1 MFTAFV
7 SFTFLLP
14 LKTENTE
21 TLAEKRDKNL
31 DDRVKF
37 AGLIMVS
44 GNYLLHVVF
53 QFKKKKN
60 FRKDATIYL
69 IFSFK
74 RSGPFASSDIYSK
87 SFVVSV
93 NGVFNLRT

>member
-21 TLAEKRDKNL
+21 NLAEKRDKNL
-31 DDRVKF
+31 DDRVNF

-53 QFKKKKN
+53 QFKKKN

-74 RSGPFASSDIYSK
+74 WSGPFASSDIYSK